1 MLTYLLAAAMTLP
14 LGVDA
19 PDDPEEFSQGID
31 YRIEAVLDEAT
42 DVLRG
47 RARLHYTNNA
57 PVAIDTLWLHQ
68 HLNAFRPNSAWAER
82 ELEFGE
88 RRFADLGPDEHAFE
102 RFRSV
107 EIDGVRV
114 QPHYPGAPDS
124 TVVALPLPAPLAP
137 GATAT
142 VLMDWDARLST
153 TPRRQGRAGRQ
164 YDFAQWYPR
173 IAVFD
178 ADGWHYHPLMPQG
191 EFFGEFGSYDVT
203 LEIRD
208 DQVIGATGVPVE
220 GDPGW
225 QRVAAPGHGDRIV
238 LRRDA
243 YPAMEAESLGLLTG
257 SPGDGM
263 RRIRWRAQEVH
274 HFAWSISPEFVYEGG
289 VWRDIPVHVL
299 YQRQAAEEWG
309 NGVALERTYLAME
322 WTDHLFG
329 RYLWPQITN
338 LHRIES
344 GGTEFPMLIMDGS
357 ASEGLIV
364 HEIVHQ
370 YAHGILANNEWRD
383 GWLDEGLTSFLT
395 NWYWEETGRPEQEVW
410 QATMTS
416 LREMERAGRTQPVA
430 LPDADFVDFPTYI
443 AMAYRKPAVVFRMLR
458 WMVGEETMLE
468 VMRTYYERNKLS
480 HVDEG
485 DLREAVSLA
494 TGQDFDWFFDQWIHT
509 TRTLDYTI
517 LGAATQR
524 TADGRWRTVVDVYR
538 MGEAW
543 MPVTLEVGDETRLL
557 ESRDRRQRVEIITRE
572 RPEEAVLDP
581 EDVLLDI
588 DPTNNRR
595 PVQVVE

>member
-1 MLTYLLAAAMTLP
+1 MLTYLLAATMTLP
-14 LGVDA
+14 LGLDA
-19 PDDPEEFSQGID
+19 PADPEEFSQGID
-31 YRIEAVLDEAT
+31 YRIEAVLDEDT

-47 RARLHYTNNA
+47 RARLRYTNNA
-57 PVAIDTLWLHQ
+57 AVAIDTLWLHQ
-68 HLNAFRPNSAWAER
+68 HLNAFRPNSAWAQR

-88 RRFADLGPDEHAFE
+88 RRFQDLGPEQHAYE

-107 EIDGVRV
+107 EIDGIRV

-124 TVVALPLPAPLAP
+124 TVVALPLPEPLAP

-178 ADGWHYHPLMPQG
+178 ASGWRYHPLMPQG

-225 QRVAAPGHGDRIV
+225 QRVAAPGHGDDIP

-257 SPGDGM
+257 NPGADM
-263 RRIRWRAQEVH
+263 RRIRWRALEVH
-274 HFAWSISPEFVYEGG
+274 HFAWSMSPEFVYEGG

-299 YQRQAAEEWG
+299 YQRQAADEWG
-309 NGVALERTYLAME
+309 NGVALERTYRAME
-322 WTDHLFG
+322 FTDHIFG

-370 YAHGILANNEWRD
+370 YAHGMLANNEWED

-395 NWYWEETGRPEQEVW
+395 NWYWEETGRPEREVW
-410 QATMTS
+410 QATMES
-416 LREMERAGRTQPVA
+416 LREVERAGRTQPVA
-430 LPDADFVDFPTYI
+430 LPDAAFVDFPTYI

-458 WMVGEETMLE
+458 WMVGEEQMLDI
-468 VMRTYYERNKLS
+468 MRTYYERNKLF

-485 DLREAVSLA
+485 DLREAVNLA
-494 TGQDFDWFFDQWIHT
+494 TGRDFDWFFEQWIHT
-509 TRTLDYTI
+509 TNTLDYTV
-517 LGAATQR
+517 LGAR
-524 TADGRWRTVVDVYR
+524 TRQLADGRWRTEVDVYR

-543 MPVTLEVGDETRLL
+543 MPVTLQVGDETLLL
-557 ESRDRRQRVEIITRE
+557 ESRDRRQRVEVITRE

-595 PVQVVE
+595 SVREM